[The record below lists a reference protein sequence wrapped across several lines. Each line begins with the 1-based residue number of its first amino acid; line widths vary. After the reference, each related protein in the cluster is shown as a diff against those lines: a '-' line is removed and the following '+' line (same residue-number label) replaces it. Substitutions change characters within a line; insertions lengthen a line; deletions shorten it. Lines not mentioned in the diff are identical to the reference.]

1 MVAAL
6 LSVLFDGVA
15 YGSVLFVI
23 SVGMS
28 VTMGLMNFIN
38 LAHGAFAMFG
48 GYLAIALMT
57 RGGLPFAAA
66 LPVVLVV
73 LGAAG
78 AVLERLLYRRVA
90 RTRPLDQVLFTIGLS
105 YIATAAA
112 TYAWGPSQQRVAL
125 PAALA
130 GQLHHG
136 AVDLGVYRL
145 FLIAV
150 VIAITAALHAV
161 VRRTRFGAQLRAS
174 VDHPQAAAGVGI
186 PVDRV
191 FTASFALG
199 SGLAG
204 LGGALG
210 IDVLGLDPNFPFK
223 YMVYFLIVVVVGGE
237 GSILGSA
244 VAAIALG
251 VIDVVGKYYVPGA
264 GSLLIYGSMVGFL
277 LVVPHGLFGVRR

>member
-15 YGSVLFVI
+15 YGSLLFVI

-28 VTMGLMNFIN
+28 VTMGLMSFIN

-48 GYLAIALMT
+48 GFLAISLMK
-57 RGGLPFAAA
+57 RLGLPFAATLPAVMIAMA
-66 LPVVLVV
+66 L
-73 LGAAG
+73 AG
-78 AVLERLLYRRVA
+78 AVAERSLYRWVS

-105 YIATAAA
+105 FIATATA
-112 TYAWGPSQQRVAL
+112 TYVWGPNQQNIAL
-125 PAALA
+125 PAMLT
-130 GQLHHG
+130 GQVHVGGL
-136 AVDLGVYRL
+136 DLGAYRL

-150 VIAITAALHAV
+150 VVVITGALHALV
-161 VRRTRFGAQLRAS
+161 GRTRFGAQLRAA
-174 VDHPQAAAGVGI
+174 VDNPDAAAGLGI

-191 FTASFALG
+191 FTVSFALG